1 MPPASLF
8 FLFFIQPGFLST
20 KTRIPPRVLLI
31 AGSLLA
37 AEWWSVITAPAGN
50 HSPSALA
57 RSALL
62 QRAPFQQCSFQGA
75 LLLSPRPAEP
85 PPSPFHIHLSSAFWS
100 NIFPVS
106 GATNN
111 SNFSSLSLLRD
122 TYFFFLSFTSSHGL
136 ERNRVIGVCHGH
148 TFDEDPQE

>member
-1 MPPASLF
+1 MSPRISAPGLCLQHLCSFFSLF
-8 FLFFIQPGFLST
+8 NQASFQP

-122 TYFFFLSFTSSHGL
+122 TYFFFFLASLHPMAWKG
-136 ERNRVIGVCHGH
+136 IG
-148 TFDEDPQE
+148 